1 MKTMNEVAVDQ
12 SISDVVLL
20 LNFMVCE
27 DQENQ
32 RVCEEILNNI
42 ADRLGKTLKR
52 MKEITHEK
60 IR

>member
-1 MKTMNEVAVDQ
+1 MNEAAVDQ

-52 MKEITHEK
+52 MKEITRE
-60 IR
+60 